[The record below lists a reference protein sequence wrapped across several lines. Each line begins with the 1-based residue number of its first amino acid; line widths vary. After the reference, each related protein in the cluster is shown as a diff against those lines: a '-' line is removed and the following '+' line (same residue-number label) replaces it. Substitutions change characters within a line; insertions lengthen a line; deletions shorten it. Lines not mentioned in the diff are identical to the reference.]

1 MVRERFAAHVRT
13 ACFFFFMTINAKKT
27 SLFTFKK
34 KLSLGDD
41 VGSHDV
47 VLVLCE
53 AWLTWHCPC
62 ALDCH
67 LPKNTKAP
75 DKLIPRL
82 MVIHKQQEPTST
94 AAGAKY
100 PESREESMDITITLF
115 HHKQRK

>member
-1 MVRERFAAHVRT
+1 MVRERFAAHVRSAFIT
-13 ACFFFFMTINAKKT
+13 RINAKKT

-47 VLVLCE
+47 VLVLGE
-53 AWLTWHCPC
+53 ARLTWHCPR

-82 MVIHKQQEPTST
+82 MVINKHRPS
-94 AAGAKY
+94 ARANLHRG
-100 PESREESMDITITLF
+100 ESQISRIPRGIDGHNDHALSP
-115 HHKQRK
+115 